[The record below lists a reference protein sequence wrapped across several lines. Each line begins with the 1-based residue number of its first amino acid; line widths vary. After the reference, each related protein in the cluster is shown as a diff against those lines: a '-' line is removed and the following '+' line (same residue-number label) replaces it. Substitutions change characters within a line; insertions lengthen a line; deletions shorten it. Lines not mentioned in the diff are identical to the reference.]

1 MIVAGLF
8 VTAMIV
14 GGGCWSYKSVTTE
27 RDSWKLKADTATK
40 TVEETKTQFEDYKR
54 QYNQDITWVK
64 EVAVDKDGHPL
75 LDGHGNAIYNKRM
88 VKNTDISEEDQKWVD
103 KYQQSQEQVASLTE
117 QNDYYKKTVVEKR
130 GVGIGHIMA
139 TPDLGIAGIG
149 MQLFLGNLVP
159 GFQLQDTNT
168 TQGLKFDNLRLM
180 IDAGYKF

>member
-1 MIVAGLF
+1 
-8 VTAMIV
+8 
-14 GGGCWSYKSVTTE
+14 
-27 RDSWKLKADTATK
+27 
-40 TVEETKTQFEDYKR
+40 
-54 QYNQDITWVK
+54 
-64 EVAVDKDGHPL
+64 
-75 LDGHGNAIYNKRM
+75 
-88 VKNTDISEEDQKWVD
+88 
-103 KYQQSQEQVASLTE
+103 VASLTE